1 MSGRRLQSASKIP
14 EALSRHQAEV
24 TGSRHAAPGPPGIDD
39 SRPLHRGGTAANKQ
53 GWRLFNEDVRRGRFF
68 SLIGLAFVLAAVV
81 SFVTSPEY
89 VVASVQVQGSKVLSI
104 DQANAIAAVQG
115 ENIFM
120 VDPATV
126 QSRLAEKAAL
136 LKGVSVETRL
146 PNQVI
151 IHVQERRPAVVWVLG
166 DGTPLLASD
175 DHVVVGTATTLDGLV
190 TIFDRGPMTDA
201 LKIGAPMPVHK
212 ADATD
217 TAQQIYL
224 TLPAATGL
232 QLRQLEWA
240 PDNGIT
246 AITVAGQ
253 RIEFGT
259 GENLERK
266 IKIVQSVVQQYQR
279 NNHPWSVLDVRSVE
293 RPSVIP

>member
-1 MSGRRLQSASKIP
+1 MRNAELVTLHTPVRKQSA
-14 EALSRHQAEV
+14 ASRH
-24 TGSRHAAPGPPGIDD
+24 
-39 SRPLHRGGTAANKQ
+39 

-68 SLIGLAFVLAAVV
+68 SLVGLAFIMAAAV
-81 SFVTSPEY
+81 SFATSPEY
-89 VVASVQVQGSKVLSI
+89 TVASVSVQGSKVLSVE
-104 DQANAIAAVQG
+104 QANQIAGVQG
-115 ENIFM
+115 LNIFQI
-120 VDPATV
+120 DPAEV

-175 DHVVVGTATTLDGLV
+175 DHVVVGQASTLEGFV
-190 TIFDRGPMTDA
+190 TIFDRGPMTDS

-212 ADATD
+212 ADAAD

-246 AITVAGQ
+246 AITVIGQ

-259 GENLERK
+259 GDDLEAK
-266 IKIVQSVVQQYQR
+266 IKIVQSVAQKFQQEDRQ
-279 NNHPWSVLDVRSVE
+279 WSVLDVRSVD
-293 RPSVIP
+293 RPSYK